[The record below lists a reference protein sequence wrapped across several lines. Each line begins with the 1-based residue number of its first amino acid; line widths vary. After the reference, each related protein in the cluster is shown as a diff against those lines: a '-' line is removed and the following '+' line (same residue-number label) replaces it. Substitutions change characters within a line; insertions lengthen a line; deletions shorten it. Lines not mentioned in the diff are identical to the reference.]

1 VWLCNNGDLA
11 GHARQTQGCGC
22 GCRCKCKCRERQSEG
37 RIGARAV
44 RQVKDSGARP
54 KTLAN
59 LWSSQAPSTVSGA
72 GGLSKHIGGPGRPA
86 EKRPRRRRCGNKWQ
100 RACRVLERCWSGAEV
115 LVAVGTSR
123 PARAR
128 ARSVL
133 LLADT
138 AAAAAA
144 RRTRSKTATHGR
156 VCAVMVPSSTTP
168 VRTANQ
174 SSRRTLS

>member
-1 VWLCNNGDLA
+1 VWLCNNRDLA

-72 GGLSKHIGGPGRPA
+72 GWRALKAYWRPWPTRGKEA
-86 EKRPRRRRCGNKWQ
+86 EEKAMR
-100 RACRVLERCWSGAEV
+100 E
-115 LVAVGTSR
+115 
-123 PARAR
+123 
-128 ARSVL
+128 
-133 LLADT
+133 
-138 AAAAAA
+138 
-144 RRTRSKTATHGR
+144 
-156 VCAVMVPSSTTP
+156 
-168 VRTANQ
+168 
-174 SSRRTLS
+174 